1 MLKISLEEGRTHGG
15 THRDTRENSPR
26 SAEVTSLTLRSCV
39 QSARWWYGKWTCG
52 IPGSRIVPRRRAQ
65 GVFAE
70 WIDEFMKT
78 MYYTTQPKDPGI
90 FVPLIKL
97 KFLHLL
103 FHRKLASSI
112 NRPREDSWLK
122 SLFVRKVD
130 PRKDAH
136 SNLLA
141 KRETSSLYK
150 LQCES

>member
-39 QSARWWYGKWTCG
+39 QRARWWHEKWTCG

-90 FVPLIKL
+90 D
-97 KFLHLL
+97 HLEVT
-103 FHRKLASSI
+103 ASSLHH
-112 NRPREDSWLK
+112 PLLHTAQDSTIRQLFLVAYPCSAFGPAAWL
-122 SLFVRKVD
+122 F
-130 PRKDAH
+130 
-136 SNLLA
+136 
-141 KRETSSLYK
+141 
-150 LQCES
+150 